1 MNCRSQGLDGG
12 APQTIL
18 CWHMAATPLYLRTTD
33 LIKRLKIPGSTA
45 QARKRKF
52 YELCSTLGLRE
63 LGRREGRGEWLF
75 PVKQVEQRYHDY
87 LLRELR

>member
-1 MNCRSQGLDGG
+1 
-12 APQTIL
+12 
-18 CWHMAATPLYLRTTD
+18 MANPTYLRRTA
-33 LIKRLKIPGSTA
+33 LINRLRIPGATA

-52 YELCSTLGLRE
+52 YDLCSTLGLRE

-75 PVKQVEQRYHDY
+75 PVKEVEQRYHDY